1 MIHSHQL
8 AVYILYIT
16 FQFILFCFVLLG
28 VPEGVYQMFRSH
40 HLAVLVFYIT
50 FQFVYAAVVS
60 ITLFVVIVIAVNG

>member
-1 MIHSHQL
+1 MIHSHNL

-16 FQFILFCFVLLG
+16 FKFRIYCFVFLG

-40 HLAVLVFYIT
+40 HLVVLVLYIT
-50 FQFVYAAVVS
+50 FQFVYAVVVS